1 LSGATSRSRF
11 WPALAAAVDREA
23 IDLNLSFVIPGRR
36 EAPSPESITPVPAMA
51 F

>member
-1 LSGATSRSRF
+1 LRF
-11 WPALAAAVDREA
+11 WPTPAAAVDREA